1 MSFKI
6 SEECISCGA
15 CQPECP
21 NEAIYPGGEDYQ
33 LNGNSV
39 SALSQD
45 FYYVVPE
52 KCTECVGFGE
62 EPKCASVCPTD
73 SAQKDPESAETKEA
87 LLAKAKA
94 LHPDKSF

>member
-6 SEECISCGA
+6 SEECINCGA

-21 NEAIYPGGEDYQ
+21 NEAIFAGGEDYEF
-33 LNGNSV
+33 NGKTN

-45 FYYVVPE
+45 FYYIVAD
-52 KCTECVGFGE
+52 KCTECVGFHD
-62 EPKCASVCPTD
+62 EPMCASVCPTD
-73 SAQKDPESAETKEA
+73 ACVKDPEKVESKEA

-94 LHPDKSF
+94 LHPDKKF